1 MNSATGSL
9 FEPGRIGP
17 ITTRNRFIKAATFE
31 GRAPGGAVT
40 TDLIEFHRAVAA
52 GGVGVST
59 VAYLAVAPDGRTHAD
74 QVVLTPNM
82 VGPLRRVT
90 EAITGEGAVA
100 AAQIGHAGPVANAKS
115 NRAPAYGPNK
125 KFHPLSLRFI
135 REATHDDLRRII
147 QNYRDAAAVAEEAGF
162 RILEV
167 HTGHHYLLSAF
178 HSPFLNHRTDAYG
191 GALENRARLMREV
204 LQAVRESVSSEVAIT
219 AKLNMTDGVRK
230 GLTIEDSLATM
241 KLLEADGTIDGV
253 ELTAGSSFASPMYL
267 FKGPAPLNDFRK
279 TLPWFLRGG
288 FRVFGGQF
296 MRSTEYHDGY
306 FLDMA
311 AQYCA
316 ETKLPVIALGGMSS
330 LEAVHD
336 AMARGFAFVAMGR
349 ALLAEPDLVSRWQQG
364 AARRGRCTHCNL
376 CIPTIYTGTRC
387 LEFAVPSHTIT
398 GSLPD

>member
-1 MNSATGSL
+1 MTGPAQSP
-9 FEPGRIGP
+9 FEPGRIGTV
-17 ITTRNRFIKAATFE
+17 TTRNRFIKAATFE
-31 GRAPGGAVT
+31 GRAPEGKVT
-40 TDLIEFHRAVAA
+40 KDLVEFHRALAA

-74 QVVLTPNM
+74 QIVLSREM
-82 VGPLRRVT
+82 VEPLRHVT
-90 EAITGEGAVA
+90 EAIVGEGAVP

-115 NRAPAYGPNK
+115 NGAPAYGPNK

-135 REATHDDLRRII
+135 REATPDDLRRII
-147 QNYRDAAAVAEEAGF
+147 QNYRDGAKVAEDAGF

-178 HSPFLNHRTDAYG
+178 HSPFMNHRTDSYG

-204 LQAVRESVSSEVAIT
+204 LHAVRDSVSSEVAIT

-230 GLTIEDSLATM
+230 GLTIEDSIATIKM
-241 KLLEADGTIDGV
+241 LEVDGTIDAV

-296 MRSTEYHDGY
+296 MRSTEYHDSY

-311 AQYCA
+311 AKYLA
-316 ETKLPVIALGGMSS
+316 ETKLPIIALG
-330 LEAVHD
+330 
-336 AMARGFAFVAMGR
+336 
-349 ALLAEPDLVSRWQQG
+349 
-364 AARRGRCTHCNL
+364 
-376 CIPTIYTGTRC
+376 
-387 LEFAVPSHTIT
+387 
-398 GSLPD
+398 